1 MLSLFL
7 SEIAHIRLPV
17 YVHVHL
23 YAAIFAATR
32 IAGVVVGI
40 IALGLCT
47 ALGFWDTG
55 LNPTPRLRRV
65 EVAAGEIQRG

>member
-17 YVHVHL
+17 YVHVH
-23 YAAIFAATR
+23 AAIFAATR

-55 LNPTPRLRRV
+55 LNPTPRLRPV